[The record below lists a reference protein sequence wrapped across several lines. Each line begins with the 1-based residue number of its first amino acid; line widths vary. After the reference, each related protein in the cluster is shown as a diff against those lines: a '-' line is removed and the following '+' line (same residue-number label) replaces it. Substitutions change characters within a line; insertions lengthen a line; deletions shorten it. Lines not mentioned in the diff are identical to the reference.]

1 MLTMLTAMSLLA
13 PVDGPVELKPV
24 FDTFVQQQYEDDQS
38 RQPELKLGFNG
49 TSIARS
55 FLTFDTTALED
66 RTLTTAT
73 LRLWN
78 QHSWSC
84 RPRSWEV
91 WSAPSATRATRW
103 PGPPPTELRAASI
116 QTTGFGDRCADG
128 WVEAD
133 VTELVRDWAKDNYR
147 TGSIMLRAA
156 DEADPFAWKRFSSTD
171 DDPVHAPAL
180 SVTLQPDTASSAA
193 AK

>member
-13 PVDGPVELKPV
+13 PVDGPIELKPV
-24 FDTFVQQQYEDDQS
+24 FDTFVQQDYEDDQS
-38 RQPELKLGFNG
+38 KQPELKLGFNG
-49 TSIARS
+49 TSVARS
-55 FLTFDTTALED
+55 FLTFDTTALEG

-84 RPRSWEV
+84 RSRSWEV

-103 PGPPPTELRAASI
+103 PGPPPIALRAASI
-116 QTTGFGDRCADG
+116 QTTGFGDKCADG

-133 VTELVRDWAKDNYR
+133 VTELVRDWAKDASR

-156 DEADPFAWKRFSSTD
+156 DEADSFAWKRFSSAD
-171 DDPVHAPAL
+171 DEPVHAPAL
-180 SVTLQPDTASSAA
+180 SVTLQP
-193 AK
+193 